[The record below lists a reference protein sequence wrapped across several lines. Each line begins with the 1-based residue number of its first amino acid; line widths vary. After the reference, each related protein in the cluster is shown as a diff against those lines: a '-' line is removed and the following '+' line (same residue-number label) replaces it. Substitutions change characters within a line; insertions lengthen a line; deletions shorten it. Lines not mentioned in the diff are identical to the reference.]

1 MISSIITIGDKIT
14 LTKLYNSDEN
24 NSDRLPYV
32 SSVLDINESEYIHIG
47 LPMENGHMVA
57 LQIGENY
64 KICFYTKRG
73 LFQCDA
79 LVIDRY
85 KEGPLH
91 IATLQVLSNLVRH
104 QRRQFYRLEKIMD
117 IMHCLYQE
125 DKSSDEQTEYQWKK
139 AIMTDI
145 SGGGARFNSGS
156 HYNTKDRVFLK
167 VIIPLQSGSQELIL
181 KARVIASQMLSNQL
195 GVYENR
201 VEFSEIELAQRE
213 AIIRF
218 VFEEERKQRRREKG
232 LV

>member
-24 NSDRLPYV
+24 NNDKHQYV
-32 SSVLDINESEYIHIG
+32 SSILDINESEYVHVG
-47 LPMENGHMVA
+47 MPMDNGHMIA

-85 KEGPLH
+85 REGPLH
-91 IATLQVLSNLVRH
+91 IAILQILSDLVRY
-104 QRRQFYRLEKIMD
+104 QRRQFYRLEKLMD
-117 IMHCLYQE
+117 IMHCSCEENNLL
-125 DKSSDEQTEYQWKK
+125 DEQTEYHWKK

-145 SGGGARFNSGS
+145 SGGGARFNSD
-156 HYNTKDRVFLK
+156 HRYDAKDRVFLK
-167 VIIPLQSGSQELIL
+167 MVIPFQSGSKELIL
-181 KARVIASQMLSNQL
+181 KARVIASQRLANQS

-218 VFEEERKQRRREKG
+218 IFEEERKQRRREKG